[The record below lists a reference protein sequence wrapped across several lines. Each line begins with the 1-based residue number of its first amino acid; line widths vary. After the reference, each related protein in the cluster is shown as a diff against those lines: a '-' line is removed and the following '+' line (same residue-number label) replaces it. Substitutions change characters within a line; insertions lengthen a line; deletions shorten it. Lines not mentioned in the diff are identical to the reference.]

1 MTKNLLVCLAILSFP
16 AWTTQAQT
24 DRADRWRA
32 DLDQLATELPA
43 KHVDLFHTLSEADF
57 RQGID
62 SLKQSVDTLDD
73 NQLTLKLME
82 LVARVGDGHT
92 LVQPDVSKLHF
103 LPLQF
108 YLFKDGLFI
117 TETTPEWR
125 DAFGG
130 RVTRI
135 GKLPIDDVLQQVSRY
150 LARDNQQQL
159 KNSTAQLLRVTD
171 VLAAVGAWSGVDS
184 GTIEY
189 QKDGE
194 TKTVTCRSMGVDQLN
209 KVDWVTRTASPMYK
223 QKSELDHWN
232 DWLPDSKTV
241 FFKYNRCRN
250 KPAFDQLVR
259 GTAGFIAQNDVQKF
273 VLDLRDNGGGDSS
286 IFAPLLVYLVS
297 SPKLNKPDR
306 LFVIIGRKTFSS
318 AALNA
323 SEMKRTT
330 QATFVGEASGG
341 KPNHYGEVRSLV
353 LPNSELMVRYSTK
366 KFERVKG
373 SDPPSIMPDI
383 EVEPTFADWSNG
395 RDPVLEAILQPR

>member
-1 MTKNLLVCLAILSFP
+1 MLWKLLLNLPLLSVLSLT
-16 AWTTQAQT
+16 AVAQS

-32 DLDQLATELPA
+32 DLDQLAAELPEN
-43 KHVDLFHTLSEADF
+43 HVNLFHSLPEADF
-57 RQGID
+57 QQAINA
-62 SLKQSVDTLDD
+62 LKQSVDTLDD
-73 NQLTLKLME
+73 TQLTLKLMQ
-82 LVARVGDGHT
+82 LIARVGDGHT
-92 LVQPDVSKLHF
+92 TVQPDVSKLHF

-130 RVTRI
+130 RGNRI
-135 GKLPIDDVLQQVSRY
+135 GNLPIDDVLKRVSSY
-150 LARDNQQQL
+150 AARDNQQQL
-159 KNSTAQLLRVTD
+159 KNSTARLLK
-171 VLAAVGAWSGVDS
+171 LADLLVAVGAWPAVDS

-189 QKDGE
+189 QKDGA
-194 TKTVTCRSMGVDQLN
+194 TKTLTLHSMEVEAFN
-209 KVDWVTRTASPMYK
+209 EVDWVSRTAIPMYK

-259 GTAGFIAQNDVQKF
+259 GTAGFVAQKDVQKF
-273 VLDLRDNGGGDSS
+273 VLDLRDNGGGDSR
-286 IFAPLLVYLVS
+286 IFEPLLVYLIS
-297 SPKLNKPDR
+297 SPKINKPER

-318 AALNA
+318 ATLNA
-323 SEMKRTT
+323 SEMKALTR
-330 QATFVGEASGG
+330 ATFVGEPTGG
-341 KPNHYGEVRSLV
+341 KPNHFGEVRSLV
-353 LPNSELMVRYSTK
+353 LLNSGLTVRYCTK

-383 EVEPTFADWSNG
+383 EVEPTFDDWSKG
-395 RDPVLEAILQPR
+395 RDPVLQAILKTD